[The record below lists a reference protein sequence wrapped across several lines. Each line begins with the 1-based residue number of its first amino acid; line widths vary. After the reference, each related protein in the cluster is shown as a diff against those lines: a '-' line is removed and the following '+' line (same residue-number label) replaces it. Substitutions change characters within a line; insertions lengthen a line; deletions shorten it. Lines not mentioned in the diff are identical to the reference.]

1 MSVSRNFSNNF
12 KEKFPNH
19 KRKHN
24 MSLKLWH
31 EVNTKELEYFLVDNK
46 QELCY
51 YSKPSADGL
60 KKIEFKY
67 LKSMNLFLLSLVIF
81 CVGSWFKVLRMSWYK
96 CMTPFLDSLQLVI
109 KNYLCHWL
117 ASFPGIDYNS
127 NKQVLSGISK

>member
-1 MSVSRNFSNNF
+1 MSPDFKSGKYHNSLLTDDDKSLSVSRNFSNNF

-31 EVNTKELEYFLVDNK
+31 EVNTKKLEYFLVDNK

-81 CVGSWFKVLRMSWYK
+81 CVGS
-96 CMTPFLDSLQLVI
+96 
-109 KNYLCHWL
+109 
-117 ASFPGIDYNS
+117 
-127 NKQVLSGISK
+127 